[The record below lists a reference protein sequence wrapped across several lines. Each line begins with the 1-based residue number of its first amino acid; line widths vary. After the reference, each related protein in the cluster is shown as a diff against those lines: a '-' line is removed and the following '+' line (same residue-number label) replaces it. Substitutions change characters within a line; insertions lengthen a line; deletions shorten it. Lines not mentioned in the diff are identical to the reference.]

1 MLPVLEVAAD
11 EAGFCACPSAATT
24 APTRTMAPA
33 IMNRCCIMPPRRVIY
48 HFTRM
53 PSRSNTRHLILF
65 DIDGTLV
72 LTGGAGLR
80 AMNRACED
88 VVGHGKALD
97 GIPVA
102 GRTDWSILEDVMRLH
117 DRALDA
123 GLFEDLR
130 VRYVMHLRD
139 EIERPGT
146 GAKAVMPGIRELL
159 DALQERSD
167 VALGLLT
174 GNFLEGARI
183 KLEHFDLW
191 RYFRCG
197 AFGDDSSDRNTLV
210 PVAIARARACG
221 IGGLGPEDVIVVG
234 DTPHDIA
241 CALAV
246 GATPVGVATGS
257 YSVERL
263 RDSGGTIVF

>member
-1 MLPVLEVAAD
+1 
-11 EAGFCACPSAATT
+11 
-24 APTRTMAPA
+24 
-33 IMNRCCIMPPRRVIY
+33 
-48 HFTRM
+48 M
-53 PSRSNTRHLILF
+53 PSRRAVRHLILF

-80 AMNRACED
+80 AMNRALED
-88 VVGHGKALD
+88 LVGHRKALD

-102 GRTDWSILEDVMRLH
+102 GRTDWSILEDVMRAH
-117 DRALDA
+117 DMALDPA
-123 GLFEDLR
+123 VFSDLR
-130 VRYVMHLRD
+130 TRYVTHLRD
-139 EIERPGT
+139 EIEQPGT
-146 GAKAVMPGIRELL
+146 GTKAVMPGIRDLL
-159 DALQERSD
+159 DALHARAD

-174 GNFLEGARI
+174 GNFADGARI

-197 AFGDDSSDRNTLV
+197 AYGDDSSDRNALV
-210 PVAIARARACG
+210 PVAIDRARACG
-221 IGGLGPEDVIVVG
+221 IGDVEPADVIVVG

-263 RDSGGTIVF
+263 RECGGHIVFSDLSDTDAFIEVLNAERARGG